1 MGSNIFNILFV
12 IGTTALITPVVFAPN
27 FLVDTIISALAGLLL
42 LLCVVRKKQ
51 LTRPAG
57 ILMLAGLRPGY
68 LIYLLRF

>member
-1 MGSNIFNILFV
+1 MT
-12 IGTTALITPVVFAPN
+12 GTTALITPVVFAPN

-57 ILMLAGLRPGY
+57 VLMLAGYTGY